1 MKPRHVVMDRNTGEA
16 WIQARDGT
24 MYSPD
29 ELEAIERRAAAG
41 DEAAGAIIESLDVTG
56 ITPAQ
61 MLHDCP
67 ECRAAMALGEVPTIL
82 GPDEIAAMRHTV
94 LRDPARLDPALR
106 DAALLDAAMLET
118 AILEAAMRDPAM
130 RDLATRELAML
141 DDAMLDDAMLDPARP
156 PRAAERPRTGRPMM
170 RRRPFRRRH
179 R

>member
-1 MKPRHVVMDRNTGEA
+1 MVDRNTGDM

-29 ELEAIERRAAAG
+29 ELEAIEARAAAG
-41 DEAAGAIIESLDVTG
+41 DATAIARMESLDATG

-67 ECRAAMALGEVPTIL
+67 ECRAAMALGEVPEIM
-82 GPDEIAAMRHTV
+82 GPQEIAALHEAAR
-94 LRDPARLDPALR
+94 RDPVMR
-106 DAALLDAAMLET
+106 ALLAEAGLDDAS
-118 AILEAAMRDPAM
+118 R
-130 RDLATRELAML
+130 
-141 DDAMLDDAMLDPARP
+141 DAMLDGRP
-156 PRAAERPRTGRPMM
+156 GPRTTERPRTGRPVM